1 MSTRGSGF
9 VKQQKGW
16 LVALTLLTCFFIAW
30 ITAAMLFSP
39 HQDVSPHKPL
49 VSLTRDDWMALP
61 STTQTTYIR
70 EVFRDQCHGVNRDA
84 EADLAVRII
93 NNAYQSANTDTP
105 VHLLIDYL
113 GTSSLICW
121 GSIGGYK

>member
-1 MSTRGSGF
+1 M
-9 VKQQKGW
+9 KQQKGR
-16 LVALTLLTCFFIAW
+16 LAALTLLTCFFIAW
-30 ITAAMLFSP
+30 ITAAVLFSP
-39 HQDVSPHKPL
+39 HKEDVSPRKPL

-70 EVFRDQCHGVNRDA
+70 AVFRDQCHGRDRDA
-84 EADLAVRII
+84 EADLAVRMIT
-93 NNAYQSANTDTP
+93 NAYQSANTDTP